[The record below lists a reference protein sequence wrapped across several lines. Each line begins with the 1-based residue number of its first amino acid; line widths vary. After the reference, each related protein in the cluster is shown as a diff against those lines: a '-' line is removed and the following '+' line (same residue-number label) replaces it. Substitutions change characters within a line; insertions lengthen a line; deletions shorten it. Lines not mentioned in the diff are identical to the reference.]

1 MIPISDENPIKRLPI
16 VTLLLIVACVTVYFA
31 VQPTGA
37 PEFRW
42 TGLVERVDDDDLR
55 FVVDNAAIPCELV
68 ELRPLSEEEYR
79 ETFDENNGSACG
91 EGGPAHSEGK
101 VVLLGVLVTMF
112 LHGSIAHLFGNMLF
126 LWVFGNNIEDRRG
139 RLRYLL
145 LYLFGGLA
153 ATAAHVA
160 VDPQST
166 VPVIGASG
174 AIAAVMGAYLVSWP
188 KARIKTIIFFGFVLL
203 RKVEAIWLLLY
214 FLATQFLLVGGD
226 SAVAWAAHVGGFA
239 FGVLVG
245 LWWRRKDERAA
256 RALPA
261 PTAPEPAAGVIRA
274 RTRRS
279 PAPALAVPGSFGLPV
294 PAVVVRPPAGRGRR
308 CRRTD
313 AGACSSRGP
322 RSGGCARG

>member
-1 MIPISDENPIKRLPI
+1 M
-16 VTLLLIVACVTVYFA
+16 
-31 VQPTGA
+31 
-37 PEFRW
+37 
-42 TGLVERVDDDDLR
+42 
-55 FVVDNAAIPCELV
+55 
-68 ELRPLSEEEYR
+68 
-79 ETFDENNGSACG
+79 
-91 EGGPAHSEGK
+91 
-101 VVLLGVLVTMF
+101 LLGVLVTMF

-226 SAVAWAAHVGGFA
+226 SAGRVG
-239 FGVLVG
+239 
-245 LWWRRKDERAA
+245 
-256 RALPA
+256 
-261 PTAPEPAAGVIRA
+261 RA
-274 RTRRS
+274 RRWVRVRRPRRPVVAAQGRASSRARFPRRRRRS
-279 PAPALAVPGSFGLPV
+279 PP
-294 PAVVVRPPAGRGRR
+294 RHDQAG
-308 CRRTD
+308 
-313 AGACSSRGP
+313 
-322 RSGGCARG
+322 

>member
-1 MIPISDENPIKRLPI
+1 VIPISDENPVKRLPV

-79 ETFDENNGSACG
+79 ETFDGNNASACG
-91 EGGPAHSEGK
+91 EDGPAHSEGK
-101 VVLLGVLVTMF
+101 IVLLGVLVTMF

-145 LYLFGGLA
+145 LYVFGGLA

-203 RKVEAIWLLLY
+203 RKVEAATSKHRARGDVRGSVTPKQRWRNLRRERSCEPFGSHANDVRESIECSTFRHLITRAP
-214 FLATQFLLVGGD
+214 LADRRWRHTDLCSEIRLRQAPNGQHLFEAFLLEPLD
-226 SAVAWAAHVGGFA
+226 PSTAHG
-239 FGVLVG
+239 
-245 LWWRRKDERAA
+245 
-256 RALPA
+256 
-261 PTAPEPAAGVIRA
+261 
-274 RTRRS
+274 
-279 PAPALAVPGSFGLPV
+279 
-294 PAVVVRPPAGRGRR
+294 
-308 CRRTD
+308 
-313 AGACSSRGP
+313 
-322 RSGGCARG
+322 